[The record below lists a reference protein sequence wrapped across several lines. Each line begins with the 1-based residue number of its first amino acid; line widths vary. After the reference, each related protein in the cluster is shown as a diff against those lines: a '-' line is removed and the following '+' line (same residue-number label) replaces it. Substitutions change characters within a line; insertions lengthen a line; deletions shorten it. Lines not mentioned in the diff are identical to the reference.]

1 MTWRPYLPEPQP
13 AFNWDPNDPEP
24 FPLAVLRDTRDLCAR
39 FRTPH
44 PAGITA
50 RRVTLPKTP
59 SAAVVGL
66 ATLGLGLAFELVRFT
81 AAGQVSQPQVGGATR
96 ARLVPPRASGCDS
109 GRALW

>member
-13 AFNWDPNDPEP
+13 AFKWDPNDPEP
-24 FPLAVLRDTRDLCAR
+24 VPLAVLRYTRDLCAR

-109 GRALW
+109 GRAL